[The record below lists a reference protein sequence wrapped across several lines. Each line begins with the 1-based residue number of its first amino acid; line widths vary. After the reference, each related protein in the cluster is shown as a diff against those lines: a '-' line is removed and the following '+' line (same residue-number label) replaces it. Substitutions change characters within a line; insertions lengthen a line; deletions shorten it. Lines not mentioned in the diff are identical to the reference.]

1 MTKLEQL
8 KEMVARWEKEKS
20 ILLAYDICEFL
31 SKNLEKRDERDTR
44 MGTGET
50 DEIL

>member
-31 SKNLEKRDERDTR
+31 SKNLEKRD
-44 MGTGET
+44 GKN
-50 DEIL
+50 

>member
-31 SKNLEKRDERDTR
+31 SKNLEKSND
-44 MGTGET
+44 GKNQ
-50 DEIL
+50 

>member
-20 ILLAYDICEFL
+20 LMLAYDICEFL
-31 SKNLEKRDERDTR
+31 SKNLEKSD
-44 MGTGET
+44 GEK
-50 DEIL
+50 EKSSPEG

>member
-31 SKNLEKRDERDTR
+31 SKNLKDDTQDENSTN
-44 MGTGET
+44 G
-50 DEIL
+50 